1 MQLAALLD
9 QVTYGEEE
17 NIIVQGRLGDS
28 MYIIEPGCSPPKVFV
43 EGVGLV
49 ATLEAGSFFGE
60 LAILDAPASWRTA
73 TVRTASETTLLRL
86 SQKDIHRL
94 LSGEKC
100 QELLQMG
107 SRAYDERQQLR
118 GSDDVKTAVRKL
130 WRLLVAESFKLE
142 EKVQGRVARLS
153 KWKRM
158 RMSAVGGNVSR
169 DGYNNL
175 HMCISKYL
183 VQGFTRTEAEES
195 AEADW
200 AEDIT
205 AFGGDS
211 KINLHLEN
219 LKQQLLAATE
229 QSVGSKGWQ
238 GLFELYDDDG
248 SGEIDLEE
256 FTGAVRKDMRLP
268 QQVITDEEL
277 RDLFAQA
284 DADGAGS
291 LDSAEFAD
299 WIVQKNHPDEPP
311 RFADLRA
318 IIQKASHEIVTKIG
332 WKALFNS
339 FDADGEGTLDFSEF
353 SIVVRQQCDLT
364 EASIERGELR
374 ELFNAVDS
382 DRGGSIDEEEFKNFL
397 LSDPLAEDMTAE
409 VFEEAMFQLCQ
420 LWVVKP
426 KEEQYVKFLHGI
438 FDGISRP
445 NGAVRKTHIF

>member
-1 MQLAALLD
+1 
-9 QVTYGEEE
+9 
-17 NIIVQGRLGDS
+17 
-28 MYIIEPGCSPPKVFV
+28 
-43 EGVGLV
+43 
-49 ATLEAGSFFGE
+49 
-60 LAILDAPASWRTA
+60 
-73 TVRTASETTLLRL
+73 
-86 SQKDIHRL
+86 
-94 LSGEKC
+94 
-100 QELLQMG
+100 
-107 SRAYDERQQLR
+107 
-118 GSDDVKTAVRKL
+118 
-130 WRLLVAESFKLE
+130 
-142 EKVQGRVARLS
+142 
-153 KWKRM
+153 
-158 RMSAVGGNVSR
+158 
-169 DGYNNL
+169 
-175 HMCISKYL
+175 
-183 VQGFTRTEAEES
+183 
-195 AEADW
+195 
-200 AEDIT
+200 
-205 AFGGDS
+205 
-211 KINLHLEN
+211 
-219 LKQQLLAATE
+219 
-229 QSVGSKGWQ
+229 
-238 GLFELYDDDG
+238 
-248 SGEIDLEE
+248 
-256 FTGAVRKDMRLP
+256 
-268 QQVITDEEL
+268 
-277 RDLFAQA
+277 LFAQA

-311 RFADLRA
+311 RFAELRA

>member
-73 TVRTASETTLLRL
+73 TVKTASETTLLRL

-158 RMSAVGGNVSR
+158 RMSAVGGSVSR
-169 DGYNNL
+169 DGYNKL

-248 SGEIDLEE
+248 SGEIGAKNASFEPFCTRSNH
-256 FTGAVRKDMRLP
+256 FTKTGSGQTQGKLKTRCVFVQTSKSLLAQCGRTCGFRNKSSLMRSFA
-268 QQVITDEEL
+268 TCSL
-277 RDLFAQA
+277 RRM
-284 DADGAGS
+284 
-291 LDSAEFAD
+291 
-299 WIVQKNHPDEPP
+299 PM
-311 RFADLRA
+311 
-318 IIQKASHEIVTKIG
+318 
-332 WKALFNS
+332 
-339 FDADGEGTLDFSEF
+339 
-353 SIVVRQQCDLT
+353 
-364 EASIERGELR
+364 ER
-374 ELFNAVDS
+374 
-382 DRGGSIDEEEFKNFL
+382 DR
-397 LSDPLAEDMTAE
+397 
-409 VFEEAMFQLCQ
+409 
-420 LWVVKP
+420 
-426 KEEQYVKFLHGI
+426 
-438 FDGISRP
+438 
-445 NGAVRKTHIF
+445 

>member
-49 ATLEAGSFFGE
+49 TTLEAGSFFGE

-142 EKVQGRVARLS
+142 EKVQGRVARFS

-169 DGYNNL
+169 ARKR
-175 HMCISKYL
+175 S
-183 VQGFTRTEAEES
+183 FS
-195 AEADW
+195 A
-200 AEDIT
+200 
-205 AFGGDS
+205 
-211 KINLHLEN
+211 
-219 LKQQLLAATE
+219 
-229 QSVGSKGWQ
+229 
-238 GLFELYDDDG
+238 
-248 SGEIDLEE
+248 
-256 FTGAVRKDMRLP
+256 
-268 QQVITDEEL
+268 
-277 RDLFAQA
+277 
-284 DADGAGS
+284 
-291 LDSAEFAD
+291 
-299 WIVQKNHPDEPP
+299 
-311 RFADLRA
+311 
-318 IIQKASHEIVTKIG
+318 
-332 WKALFNS
+332 
-339 FDADGEGTLDFSEF
+339 
-353 SIVVRQQCDLT
+353 
-364 EASIERGELR
+364 
-374 ELFNAVDS
+374 
-382 DRGGSIDEEEFKNFL
+382 
-397 LSDPLAEDMTAE
+397 
-409 VFEEAMFQLCQ
+409 
-420 LWVVKP
+420 
-426 KEEQYVKFLHGI
+426 I
-438 FDGISRP
+438 FI
-445 NGAVRKTHIF
+445 